1 MSIVM
6 FNRRLTGLTSTRW
19 MIAHWTFF
27 TLLVIYTLCAI
38 FMIVFQCNFQAASFD
53 LIAAGKLNSPKK
65 CLSENQIGISLSTI
79 HVVMDFCLLSVPII
93 VLWKVQMPWPTKF
106 RFFAVFGVGAMS
118 CIGSVLRQIEQ
129 ANLKTDILCQSPFPG
144 WNAKMLKN
152 ADRVLPPRQLC

>member
-6 FNRRLTGLTSTRW
+6 FNRRLTGLTSSRW

-27 TLLVIYTLCAI
+27 ALLVIYTLCAL
-38 FMIVFQCNFQAASFD
+38 FMTVFQCNPQAASFD

-93 VLWKVQMPWPTKF
+93 VLWKVQMPWSAKF
-106 RFFAVFGVGAMS
+106 RFFVIFGIGAMS
-118 CIGSVLRQIEQ
+118 SIGSVLRQITQ
-129 ANLKTDILCQSPFPG
+129 ANLKTDILCQSPTPQ
-144 WNAKMLKN
+144 LDCKN
-152 ADRVLPPRQLC
+152 AQNC